1 MESTTWNDDLY
12 TRICDDI
19 NGTFTA
25 CGGEFTFWKLKKFWY
40 FTDNHFT
47 VIIAIYPKCY
57 DIKRNVRIVYFYF
70 NLELCFKLRLF
81 SRDVCWF

>member
-1 MESTTWNDDLY
+1 MESETWNDDLD

-19 NGTFTA
+19 NGTFTT
-25 CGGEFTFWKLKKFWY
+25 CGGEFMFWKLKKFWY
-40 FTDNHFT
+40 FTDNHIT
-47 VIIAIYPKCY
+47 VIITIYRKCY